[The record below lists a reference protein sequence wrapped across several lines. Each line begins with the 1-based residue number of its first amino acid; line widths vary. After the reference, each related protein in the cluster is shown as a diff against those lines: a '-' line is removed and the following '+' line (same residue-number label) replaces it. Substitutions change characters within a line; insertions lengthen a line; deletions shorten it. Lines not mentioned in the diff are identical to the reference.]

1 MNRIPKRQYN
11 RGAESS
17 GYSNKVEQMSAIL
30 ESRTETAKRL
40 ITVADDRVISE
51 EQSDRSLVTLSG
63 GVLHHDFYNKPWD
76 TAGANLNSKATGGAC
91 QSQVRV
97 NL

>member
-1 MNRIPKRQYN
+1 
-11 RGAESS
+11 
-17 GYSNKVEQMSAIL
+17 MSAIL

-40 ITVADDRVISE
+40 ITVADDTSRVISE
-51 EQSDRSLVTLSG
+51 EQSDRSLVTLSR

-76 TAGANLNSKATGGAC
+76 TSGVNLNSEATGGAC

-97 NL
+97 HL